1 MIRVILGFQHIS
13 LHSHFF
19 CLIDMQLVS
28 VSCFFLR
35 FFSSSSRQPGPSGG
49 GQEQR
54 QEGQGVHGFVAME
67 VVRVQ

>member
-28 VSCFFLR
+28 VSSFFLR
-35 FFSSSSRQPGPSGG
+35 FFLPRQDS
-49 GQEQR
+49 QAQ
-54 QEGQGVHGFVAME
+54 VE
-67 VVRVQ
+67 VVKNRDRKARACMAL